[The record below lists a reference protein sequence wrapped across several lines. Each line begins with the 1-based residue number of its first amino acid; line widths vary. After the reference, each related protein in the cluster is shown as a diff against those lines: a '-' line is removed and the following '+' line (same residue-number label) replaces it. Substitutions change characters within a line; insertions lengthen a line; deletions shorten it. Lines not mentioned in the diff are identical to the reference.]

1 MWMLPGRNA
10 AQSLSNLQGWLDS
23 VAETHS
29 PGCRASDGEGQFLTG
44 HYQQM
49 KGVEADEFLGDVS
62 RQLDEWGGFCQSR
75 GLSCG
80 RFIKVSAGSGR
91 GHMKYITIKIGPFKG

>member
-23 VAETHS
+23 VAETYS
-29 PGCRASDGEGQFLTG
+29 PGCRASDGKGQFLTG

-49 KGVEADEFLGDVS
+49 KGGEADEFLGEVS
-62 RQLDEWGGFCQSR
+62 RQLDEWGAFFQSKC
-75 GLSCG
+75 LSCG
-80 RFIKVSAGSGR
+80 CFIKISVDWEGG
-91 GHMKYITIKIGPFKG
+91 I